1 MTIKKLLFAVFALTC
16 MMISAL
22 PSASIGPVRA
32 APEEQSK
39 IEDSR
44 ANSRTIA
51 GRVVPTTTNPTIN
64 VANGGSRIVANTS
77 FELQA
82 NSGMICESAMRGWLT
97 THPVQG
103 SCRVFEVWTK
113 NAANDSLIGNG
124 APDGTYYIEL
134 NAFTVSMAYQP
145 ICMVGGES
153 FDFEFYHHV
162 RNWSDTNTIEFRFG
176 IPTGLSAGSKASD
189 SYSRQIMRGVNVQ
202 GGSGSTATASVTSYT
217 GTTGT
222 AAVVQAAPI
231 KNWVKFSGT
240 HAIDASFGGVRNL
253 GFFGILPAG
262 ASANLVDKVSVDFIP
277 LVDLGTS
284 RDRTAD
290 EQGSP
295 GAMNIRINGRVAA
308 GTKIALRRKTA
319 DPGDA
324 VSDTDFSLGTVS
336 AGVNGTATV
345 THTAGSNVWLIEVPA
360 GDYDGGLIAAN
371 NQGGLTIPVTY
382 AYDMS
387 PESTEY
393 AFFEIAPPGENGSTD
408 ATTFMTGD
416 PICDGSSKTDGVVY
430 TITNVNPTNTPTLTP
445 TRTFTPTLTPTFTPT
460 PTPSGQTITFP
471 AVPDKVEGDPAFSLA
486 ATSSSGL
493 PITYTSNSPSVCA
506 VVGNTVT
513 ILGPGDC
520 DIDADQPGGTT
531 GGVTYTAATKVN
543 RVFKVKATQWI
554 TFPPISS
561 KVYTL
566 PDYDTTSAASST
578 LPVTLTST
586 TPAVCTIVAGKVHY
600 VAPGTCSVTAS
611 QAGGVVGGVTYA
623 AAIDVTRSFPVLGV
637 AQAITFPAVS
647 PKNVYEPAFDL
658 AATSDSGLPITY
670 TSSNPTVCTVT
681 GKKVTLFAKGTC
693 TIVASQPGGTIG
705 GTTYAAATS
714 VTRSFPVSDATPT
727 ATLTATP
734 SPTVTNTPTH
744 TRTVTPTPIPNL
756 LKKSAVGSSFVL
768 GLLQNGR
775 IITWGM
781 NKEFQTNIPP
791 CCGTGITDIA
801 VGTNFALALKGGR
814 VYGWGANTVGQITIP
829 KLALSG
835 VSSIAAGNAHALAL
849 KSDGSVVCWG
859 YNFFGQ
865 CKIPTKLKGVKQVA
879 GGQDHTLVRLAD
891 STVKGYGSN
900 TFGQITIPP
909 TLGAVTD
916 ISAGCD
922 HSMAIKQDGTV
933 VAWGGNRFLQSK
945 VPLNL
950 KDVKAIG
957 AGCHY
962 SMAMMQDGT
971 LFGWGRNEN
980 NQITIPKGITNAFSI
995 GVGYVNSIIGLRDGS
1010 IIAIGAPEHGALVTR
1025 TPTP

>member
-1 MTIKKLLFAVFALTC
+1 MTIKKILIVVGVFACIML
-16 MMISAL
+16 AVL
-22 PSASIGPVRA
+22 PTTSVGTVRA
-32 APEEQSK
+32 AT
-39 IEDSR
+39 DSQAKSEGIR
-44 ANSRTIA
+44 RTGRTIA

-82 NSGMICESAMRGWLT
+82 DNGMICESNMRGWLT

-176 IPTGLSAGSKASD
+176 IPSGLSAGSKSSD
-189 SYSRQIMRGVNVQ
+189 SYTRQIMRGVNVQ
-202 GGSGSTATASVTSYT
+202 GASGSTATASVTSYA
-217 GTTGT
+217 GTTDT
-222 AAVVQAAPI
+222 AAVVQASPI

-240 HAIDASFGGVRNL
+240 HAVDAGFGGVKNL

-284 RDRTAD
+284 RDQTAD

-295 GAMNIRINGRVAA
+295 GSINIRINGRVAA

-319 DPGDA
+319 DAGDA
-324 VSDTDFSLGTVS
+324 VSDTDFSIGTVT

-345 THTAGSNVWLIEVPA
+345 THTAGSNVWLIEIPA

-387 PESTEY
+387 SESTEY
-393 AFFEIAPPGENGSTD
+393 AYFEIAPPGENGSTD

-416 PICDGSSKTDGVVY
+416 PICDSSSKTDGVVY
-430 TITNVNPTNTPTLTP
+430 TITNVNPTNTPTRTP
-445 TRTFTPTLTPTFTPT
+445 TSTFTPSRTPTLTPT
-460 PTPSGQTITFP
+460 PTPSGQSITFP
-471 AVPDKVEGDPAFSLA
+471 AVPDKVEGSPAFTLA

-531 GGVTYTAATKVN
+531 GGVTYTAASQVN
-543 RVFKVKATQWI
+543 RVFKIKATQWI
-554 TFPPISS
+554 TFPPITS

-566 PDYDTTSAASST
+566 PDYDTTSTASST

-586 TPAVCTIVAGKVHY
+586 TTSVCTIVAGKIHY
-600 VAPGTCSVTAS
+600 IAPGTCSVTAS

-623 AAIDVTRSFPVLGV
+623 AATSVTRSFSVVGV
-637 AQAITFPAVS
+637 PQAITFPPLG
-647 PKNVYEPAFDL
+647 PKHAYDPAFDL
-658 AATSDSGLPITY
+658 SATSNSGLPITY
-670 TSSNPTVCTVT
+670 TSTTPMICTVT
-681 GKKVTLFAKGTC
+681 GKKVSLFGKGNC

-705 GTTYAAATS
+705 GITYAEATS
-714 VTRSFPVSDATPT
+714 VTRSFPVSDDTPT
-727 ATLTATP
+727 ATRTATP
-734 SPTVTNTPTH
+734 TPTITNTPTF

-756 LKKSAVGSSFVL
+756 LKKSAVGGSFVL

-781 NKEFQTNIPP
+781 NKEYQTSIPP
-791 CCGTGITDIA
+791 CCGTNITDVA

-814 VYGWGANTVGQITIP
+814 VYGWGANTRGQITIP
-829 KLALSG
+829 KLAQSG
-835 VSSIAAGNAHALAL
+835 VSTISAGNSHGLAL
-849 KSDGSVVCWG
+849 KTDGTVVCWG
-859 YNFFGQ
+859 NNLFGQ
-865 CKIPTKLKGVKQVA
+865 CNIPTKLKGVKQIA
-879 GGQDHTLVRLAD
+879 GGQDHTLLRLAD
-891 STVKGYGSN
+891 STVKGYGNNSV
-900 TFGQITIPP
+900 GQVTIPP
-909 TLGAVTD
+909 TLGVVTD

-922 HSMAIKQDGTV
+922 HSMAIKPNGTV
-933 VAWGGNRFLQSK
+933 VAWGGNKYLQSK

-950 KDVKAIG
+950 KDVKGIG

-962 SMAMMQDGT
+962 SMAIMHDGT

-980 NQITIPKGITNAFSI
+980 NQITIPKGINNAFSI

-1010 IIAIGAPEHGALVTR
+1010 IIALGAPEHGALVTR